1 MALTLICR
9 RVQTVRHRQ
18 GAESGH
24 ISYDKGQWLDVLVCV
39 DSKWLL
45 CAKGALKGLVPRE
58 DVM

>member
-1 MALTLICR
+1 MFFR
-9 RVQTVRHRQ
+9 RVHTVRHRL

-24 ISYDKGQWLDVLVCV
+24 LSYDKGQLLDVLVCV